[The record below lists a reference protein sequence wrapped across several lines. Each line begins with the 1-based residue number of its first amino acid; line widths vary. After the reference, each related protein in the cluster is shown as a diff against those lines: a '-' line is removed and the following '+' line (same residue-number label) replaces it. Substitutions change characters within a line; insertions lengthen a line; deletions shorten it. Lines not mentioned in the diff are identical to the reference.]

1 MNAME
6 SLSETRKTKVTKEKD
21 EKGNTKMRR
30 RSSDTIDFLRE
41 KSQMDAIMKE
51 KELELK
57 KEKQEKEKTQHDDLM
72 KISAQQQRQQQQQY
86 QQMQMTMAQQ
96 NNLMMDMIEKL
107 SSSK

>member
-1 MNAME
+1 ME
-6 SLSETRKTKVTKEKD
+6 SLSETRKRKATKEKD

-72 KISAQQQRQQQQQY
+72 KIIAQQQQQQQQQQY
-86 QQMQMTMAQQ
+86 QQMQMMMAQQ
-96 NNLMMDMIEKL
+96 NNLMMAMIEKL